1 MIDTEDLIAL
11 AERISERLPLAC
23 KSHMVTHEELT
34 LLIERDHVVAVMKFL
49 RDDSECLFETLIDI
63 CGVDYPERTE
73 RFEVVYH
80 LLSMQLNQRIRV
92 KLSTDEATP
101 VVSIVDVFP
110 AANWYEREAF
120 DMYGI
125 QFAGHPDLRRLLT
138 DYGFEGHPLRKDFP
152 LTGHVE
158 VRYDDLEKRVV
169 YEPVQLTQEYRNFD
183 FLSPWEGM
191 AAELPGDEKAEPAP
205 EGDA

>member
-23 KSHMVTHEELT
+23 KSHTVTHDELT

-152 LTGHVE
+152 LMGNVE
-158 VRYDDLEKRVV
+158 VSYDADEGRVV
-169 YEPVQLTQEYRNFD
+169 YKPVSIEQRTLVPRVIRDDNRY
-183 FLSPWEGM
+183 
-191 AAELPGDEKAEPAP
+191 AADLK
-205 EGDA
+205 DANDG